1 MSGKYGKVCEAP
13 IPHGDPKCALPP
25 GHRGAHQ
32 LEDGTEYFASDYDTF
47 AALRAIRHKEWNR
60 QRRTNGEA
68 FQPSGINVLIG
79 PVYTTRAVMRLL
91 GVSRSTV
98 NNRAKEGKI
107 LTIRVPGGNLFPA
120 FQFDDHQVRPDI
132 LKILDELRGCA
143 DPVTVALWLQTP
155 MANDAKARTPL
166 AALNAGRHRVALNA
180 ARRAA
185 ARWSS

>member
-32 LEDGTEYFASDYDTF
+32 LEDGTEYFASNYDP
-47 AALRAIRHKEWNR
+47 AVAGMAIWHKEWNR
-60 QRRTNGEA
+60 ERRANNEA
-68 FQPSGINVLIG
+68 FQASGIHVLIG

-91 GVSRSTV
+91 SVSRSTV
-98 NNRAKEGKI
+98 NNRAKEGKF

-132 LKILDELRGCA
+132 LKILDELRECA

-155 MANDAKARTPL
+155 IVDDSKGRTPL

-180 ARRAA
+180 ARRTA